1 MDNDWHILKTELE
14 VLAEKD
20 HVPILRETERNLLLA
35 VAAEVNPRKILEIG
49 TAIGYSA
56 LLLGERFPEA
66 EIDTVEVDETR
77 HGIAEKAME
86 RAGMADRIH
95 CHLGDASLVISTLLG
110 PYDFVF
116 LDGPKG
122 QYLRE
127 LKAIEPLLSEKA
139 VIAAD
144 NVLFRG
150 LVRAKGPV
158 PHRYR
163 TLVTRLREYIDY
175 VTANYKTVIHEEGD
189 GMAISKKLGV
199 RS

>member
-14 VLAEKD
+14 MLAEKD
-20 HVPILRETERNLLLA
+20 HVPILREAERNLLLA
-35 VAAEVNPRKILEIG
+35 AAAEVNPRKILEIG

-56 LLLGERFPEA
+56 LLLGKKFPKA
-66 EIDTVEVDETR
+66 EIYTVELYETR
-77 HGIAEKAME
+77 HAVSDKTME
-86 RAGMADRIH
+86 RAGMANRIH
-95 CHLGDASLVISTLLG
+95 CHLGDASFVIPTLQG

-163 TLVTRLREYIDY
+163 TLVIRLREYMDY

-189 GMAISKKLGV
+189 GMAISVKI
-199 RS
+199 RN

>member
-1 MDNDWHILKTELE
+1 MGNDWQVLKRELE
-14 VLAEKD
+14 DYAEGKGVPIIRGPERELLLKAAALAE
-20 HVPILRETERNLLLA
+20 
-35 VAAEVNPRKILEIG
+35 PRRILEIG

-56 LLLGERFPEA
+56 LLLAERFPKA
-66 EIDTVEVDETR
+66 QIHTVELDEER
-77 HGIAEKAME
+77 YHMAVQVME
-86 RAGMADRIH
+86 RAGLTGRVH
-95 CHLGDASLVISTLLG
+95 CMLGDAGQVIPTLSG
-110 PYDFVF
+110 PYDFLF

-150 LVRAKGPV
+150 LVEAKDPV

-163 TLVTRLREYIDY
+163 TLVMRLREYIDY
-175 VTANYKTVIHEEGD
+175 VNEKYETRIYKEGD
-189 GMAISKKLGV
+189 GLAVSLKK
-199 RS
+199 